1 MSDQENEN
9 VTLTKQEYKEIV
21 DELERLALEESKDK
35 KHDWLL
41 FSPVF
46 WDNFLTKILSTFGSV
61 KMWILVFVLF
71 APYELL
77 KMGLI
82 SADNFTSIL
91 TIVAPIVIGL
101 REFAKIG
108 MATGNTVVDKVKRFL
123 KM

>member
-1 MSDQENEN
+1 MSEENEN
-9 VTLTKQEYKEIV
+9 VTLTKEEYKEIV

-35 KHDWLL
+35 DHDWLL

-46 WDNFLTKILSTFGSV
+46 WDSLITKIVSTLGSV

-101 REFAKIG
+101 REFAKLG
-108 MATGNTVVDKVKRFL
+108 VSTGNTVVEKVKRLL